1 MLEECLDNVSRNK
14 LIKAVPEVNAICE
27 GVPSEQIVIYGAG
40 NIGKKAYALYKDSVL
55 YYADQNPLLYGKK
68 LMVWKLSCRIKYQ
81 KYKAN
86 LI

>member
-40 NIGKKAYALYKDSVL
+40 NIGKKLMHYIKTVFCIMQIKIP
-55 YYADQNPLLYGKK
+55 YYTVKN
-68 LMVWKLSCRIKYQ
+68 
-81 KYKAN
+81 
-86 LI
+86 